1 MFLRSLYRR
10 IEELESEIKNI
21 NNKIIFMNDVVIEQ
35 GNKLNYL
42 QKKNKEENKEV
53 KVIEKENNNK
63 QTRKRKIWKGT
74 YAQFKYDGAFEIALK
89 DYKAGIK
96 QGKIAEKLNL
106 MGYITPRGLKFDQSA
121 VSKLLNDWHQKDRY
135 NKRQVK

>member
-1 MFLRSLYRR
+1 MFLRSLYQR
-10 IEELESEIKNI
+10 IEELESEIKKI
-21 NNKIIFMNDVVIEQ
+21 NEIIIFFTDLVNSAE
-35 GNKLNYL
+35 NKSNFL
-42 QKKNKEENKEV
+42 QKKNQEENKEV
-53 KVIEKENNNK
+53 KVIEKQNNNK
-63 QTRKRKIWKGT
+63 QTRKRKVWKGT

-89 DYKAGIK
+89 DYTAGIK

-106 MGYITPRGLKFDQSA
+106 MGYITPRGFKFDQSA